1 MSYIGK
7 EPQVGA
13 YHMLDSLTASATAD
27 YTLQLDSVNFVPE
40 SANHLIVSLN
50 GVIQKA
56 GSSFTVSGSTLSF
69 SSALTSS
76 DSIDFVLS
84 LGNVLDIGTPSDS
97 TVTNAKTNFVSTSSS
112 AGLQIKGDGT
122 TDGTLQLNCSQN
134 SHGIK
139 LKSPSHASAQSYTL
153 TFPTTSPATDKFL
166 KTDSSGNLSFADAG
180 GTNTPSFH
188 ADKSSTTGIN
198 DNTVTDIVF
207 DSENFDNGG
216 CYDNST
222 GIFTVPSGEA
232 GKYFIGFNVYYE
244 DNNGNVSDMIA
255 YIHTTISSSASQNA
269 VARAESTSNGTT
281 FTELNLNYSTILT
294 LGVGDQVKV
303 QAYIDTNNSSA
314 MSIKGGGNKTTFF
327 GYKIIE

>member
-1 MSYIGK
+1 MAFSKIIA
-7 EPQVGA
+7 ESMDLSDA
-13 YHMLDSLTASATAD
+13 Y
-27 YTLQLDSVNFVPE
+27 NF
-40 SANHLIVSLN
+40 
-50 GVIQKA
+50 
-56 GSSFTVSGSTLSF
+56 T
-69 SSALTSS
+69 
-76 DSIDFVLS
+76 
-84 LGNVLDIGTPSDS
+84 
-97 TVTNAKTNFVSTSSS
+97 
-112 AGLQIKGDGT
+112 
-122 TDGTLQLNCSQN
+122 GTLQQN
-134 SHGIK
+134 G
-139 LKSPSHASAQSYTL
+139 ASI
-153 TFPTTSPATDKFL
+153 
-166 KTDSSGNLSFADAG
+166 G

-216 CYDNST
+216 CYNNST
-222 GIFTVPSGEA
+222 GVFTVPSGEA

-314 MSIKGGGNKTTFF
+314 MSIKGGGNKTIFF

>member
-1 MSYIGK
+1 SS
-7 EPQVGA
+7 Q
-13 YHMLDSLTASATAD
+13 LTADSITGQTAETSIADDDTIIIHDTSA
-27 YTLQLDSVNFVPE
+27 
-40 SANHLIVSLN
+40 
-50 GVIQKA
+50 
-56 GSSFTVSGSTLSF
+56 
-69 SSALTSS
+69 SALRKMTKS
-76 DSIDFVLS
+76 
-84 LGNVLDIGTPSDS
+84 
-97 TVTNAKTNFVSTSSS
+97 NFVS
-112 AGLQIKGDGT
+112 
-122 TDGTLQLNCSQN
+122 
-134 SHGIK
+134 GI
-139 LKSPSHASAQSYTL
+139 
-153 TFPTTSPATDKFL
+153 
-166 KTDSSGNLSFADAG
+166 G

-188 ADKSSTTGIN
+188 ADLSSTSSIN

-207 DSENFDNGG
+207 DSENFDNGS
-216 CYDNST
+216 CYNNST

-281 FTELNLNYSTILT
+281 FTELNLNYSTILD

-314 MSIKGGGNKTTFF
+314 MSLKGGGNKTTFF